1 MQTLIWEVEKDR
13 NKQKK
18 ANEHQKQLIEM
29 QINEIQ
35 KIEFELQE
43 QVGSYF

>member
-1 MQTLIWEVEKDR
+1 MQTLIEEVEIDR
-13 NKQKK
+13 NKEKEV
-18 ANEHQKQLIEM
+18 NEHQKQLIEI
-29 QINEIQ
+29 QINEMH

>member
-1 MQTLIWEVEKDR
+1 MQTLIWEVEKNR

-29 QINEIQ
+29 QKQGLE
-35 KIEFELQE
+35 KLDLELKE
-43 QVGSYF
+43 KVL